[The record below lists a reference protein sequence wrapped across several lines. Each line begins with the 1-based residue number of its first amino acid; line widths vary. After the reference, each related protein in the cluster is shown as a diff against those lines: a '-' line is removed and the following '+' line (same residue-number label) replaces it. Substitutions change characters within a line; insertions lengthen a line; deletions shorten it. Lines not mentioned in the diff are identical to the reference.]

1 MEALWR
7 RFARVRKSIAFH
19 HQNVN
24 KRSTPIGLTAASSEL
39 QTFIFY
45 NAAKGRHFVTVEA
58 VPRQRA
64 VSRKRKTP
72 TLSSY

>member
-7 RFARVRKSIAFH
+7 RFARVRESIAH

-24 KRSTPIGLTAASSEL
+24 KRSTPNGLTAASSEL

-64 VSRKRKTP
+64 FQISRKTL

>member
-7 RFARVRKSIAFH
+7 RFARVRKSIAH